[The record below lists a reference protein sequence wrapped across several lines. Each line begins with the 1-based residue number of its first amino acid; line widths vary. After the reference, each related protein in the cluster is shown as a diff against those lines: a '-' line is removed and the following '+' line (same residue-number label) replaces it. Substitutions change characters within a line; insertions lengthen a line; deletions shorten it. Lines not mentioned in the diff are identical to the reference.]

1 MSATRERPA
10 DGLAVAIPRAWQTFL
25 RSGEYAGARV
35 SVRNGGSEV
44 PVDLVGRMEFV
55 DDDRVTI
62 HLARAN
68 GASPSGDDRGQN
80 LVGLLTARER
90 AVIVLIAAGHETQD
104 IAELLH
110 VSPATVR
117 THVRNAMTKLGTHTR
132 AQLVAVAMSGQAP
145 VEMTR
150 SADGDTFKS
159 PN

>member
-10 DGLAVAIPRAWQTFL
+10 DGFAVAIPRAWQTFL

-35 SVRNGGSEV
+35 SIRNGGSEV

-80 LVGLLTARER
+80 LVALLTARER

-117 THVRNAMTKLGTHTR
+117 THVRNAMTKLGAHTR

>member
-10 DGLAVAIPRAWQTFL
+10 DGFAVAIPRAWQTFL

-35 SVRNGGSEV
+35 SIRNGGSEV

-62 HLARAN
+62 HLARAT

-80 LVGLLTARER
+80 LVALLTARER

-104 IAELLH
+104 IGELLH

-117 THVRNAMTKLGTHTR
+117 THVRNAMTKLGAHTR